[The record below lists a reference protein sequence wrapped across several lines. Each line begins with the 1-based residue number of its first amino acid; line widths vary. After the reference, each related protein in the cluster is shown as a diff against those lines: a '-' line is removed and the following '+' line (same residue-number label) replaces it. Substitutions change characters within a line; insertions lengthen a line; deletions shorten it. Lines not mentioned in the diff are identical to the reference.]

1 MSHPEDQATP
11 TQYVMRLLIEN
22 RLDEATEYIEVT
34 LGAQIA
40 TLERQLALL
49 RKEQS
54 LLGQITQ
61 LRRHRDGTQA
71 ADVAT
76 SPAQTGSTVALD
88 GLLDLGDS
96 VEDVR
101 HSIFSMCNELAQ
113 RSGGTLLLADAVE
126 EVKKR
131 GIDLK
136 STRPG
141 TSIGN
146 MLFKS
151 ADWTRIGDG
160 LFKWNLYKN

>member
-11 TQYVMRLLIEN
+11 TQHVMRLLIEN

-40 TLERQLALL
+40 TLEHQLALL
-49 RKEQS
+49 RKEQA
-54 LLGQITQ
+54 LLSQLTQ
-61 LRRHRDGTQA
+61 LRRHRDGKQA
-71 ADVAT
+71 ADVAA
-76 SPAQTGSTVALD
+76 SPAQSGPTAAVE
-88 GLLDLGDS
+88 GLFDLGDS

-101 HSIFSMCNELAQ
+101 HAIFSMCNELAQ

-151 ADWTRIGDG
+151 ADWTRMGDG
-160 LFKWNLYKN
+160 LFRWNLYKN

>member
-1 MSHPEDQATP
+1 MPHPEDQATP
-11 TQYVMRLLIEN
+11 TQHVMRLLLEN
-22 RLDEATEYIEVT
+22 RLDEAAEYIEVT
-34 LGAQIA
+34 LGTQIA
-40 TLERQLALL
+40 ALEHQLMVL
-49 RKEQS
+49 RKEQA
-54 LLGQITQ
+54 LLGQLTQ
-61 LRRHRDGTQA
+61 LHRRREGQLS
-71 ADVAT
+71 ADTAN
-76 SPAQTGSTVALD
+76 PAQIVPPPTAD

-101 HSIFSMCNELAQ
+101 HTIFSMCIELAQ
-113 RSGGTLLLADAVE
+113 RNGGMLLLADAVE

-151 ADWTRIGDG
+151 ADWTRAGDG
-160 LFKWNLYKN
+160 LFRWNLYKN